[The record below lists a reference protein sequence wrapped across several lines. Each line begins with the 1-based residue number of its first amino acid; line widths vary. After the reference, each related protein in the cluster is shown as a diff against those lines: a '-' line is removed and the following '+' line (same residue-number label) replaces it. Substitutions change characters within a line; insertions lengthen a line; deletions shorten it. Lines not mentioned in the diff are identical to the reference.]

1 MDTLCICIW
10 RSLWQF
16 FFVGIVF
23 NNVRSGQ
30 RSVYQLDWRIVGV
43 ARWNREKKPTI
54 QLLLNRFVSIA
65 MSLLPYQFLWRSL
78 QNAQFWSSKF
88 LFSCPFFPMN
98 SYDGHSKMF
107 NFEVLSFNCHV
118 LSPINFYLSVNGW
131 EAAKTWSEQKQ
142 FQVILI
148 CRVNWKDSYSRISV
162 GTLTS
167 RNQMRTLLE
176 KNAFFFSSLNL
187 NSRSFKSRI
196 RQRRTN
202 CTKLYKPWQISW
214 ILDLLLSK
222 CFSTVIGVSSAYVIL
237 DLYQEALR
245 SCGLWCIVLCSFI
258 LLHSACWT
266 HWISLICLL
275 CACSMCF
282 LHGWK
287 GSWCLLVGHLTHHHC
302 I

>member
-1 MDTLCICIW
+1 MSFPLSISI
-10 RSLWQF
+10 
-16 FFVGIVF
+16 
-23 NNVRSGQ
+23 
-30 RSVYQLDWRIVGV
+30 YQL
-43 ARWNREKKPTI
+43 K
-54 QLLLNRFVSIA
+54 
-65 MSLLPYQFLWRSL
+65 
-78 QNAQFWSSKF
+78 
-88 LFSCPFFPMN
+88 
-98 SYDGHSKMF
+98 DGRQKNM
-107 NFEVLSFNCHV
+107 
-118 LSPINFYLSVNGW
+118 IW
-131 EAAKTWSEQKQ
+131 KKQ

-176 KNAFFFSSLNL
+176 KNAFFSSLNL

-287 GSWCLLVGHLTHHHC
+287 GSWCLLVGHLTHHHS